1 MMSGA
6 VGRRYAKALFA
17 LAKESAAL
25 QPAADQLNRV
35 AALASDPDIGPV
47 LRSPLLSA
55 VRRTE
60 IAAMLAREL
69 QLSDLLTRFVLLLAD
84 QQRLGALPAIAT
96 RFQALLDDE
105 LGRVRVAVSAARALD
120 AKQEAELVATFAKLT
135 GKQVIHTVT
144 LDPDL
149 LGGIVVEAE
158 GKVYDGSV
166 RTQFDRLEKE
176 LGGSAAL

>member
-1 MMSGA
+1 MMSGT

-25 QPAADQLNRV
+25 QPTADQLNGV
-35 AALASDPDIGPV
+35 AALASEPSVGPV

-55 VRRTE
+55 ARRAD

-69 QLSDLLTRFVLLLAD
+69 KLSDLLTRFVRLLAD
-84 QQRLGALPAIAT
+84 QQRLGELAAIAA
-96 RFQALLDDE
+96 RFQTLLDDE
-105 LGRVRVAVSAARALD
+105 LGRVRVTVRSARALD
-120 AKQEAELVATFAKLT
+120 RTQEQEVVAAFAKLT
-135 GKQVIHTVT
+135 GKQVVPTVT

-166 RTQFDRLEKE
+166 RTQLSRLEKE